1 MKIKQ
6 LEIFDNLALLAR
18 SPLFGDST
26 NNRKTNPNHAILNN
40 RIWVEFIV
48 LPLDP
53 VKSGQ
58 GSLTRTMEQCCSM
71 DCRFLPKALKPA
83 KWAGFKSNCNQARAV
98 NNWTAQIQKLR
109 VSVETLNIDTDKVS
123 IETRLTSFGDM
134 GRLNDEGINHIY
146 NIINA
151 SEKHHAYTA
160 NWRDRRLSKLGGL
173 VQASVGNLDEALE
186 GYELGF
192 MPYGLTRAE
201 NLLFRGI
208 TGEAAYACPYSEK
221 SLKGCTS
228 CALSCD
234 GSRAISLH
242 GA

>member
-1 MKIKQ
+1 MIIKQ
-6 LEIFDNLALLAR
+6 LETFDNLALLAR

-26 NNRKTNPNHAILNN
+26 NNRKTNPNHAIIQGLVW
-40 RIWVEFIV
+40 IEFIV

-53 VKSGQ
+53 VASGE

-83 KWAGFKSNCNQARAV
+83 QWSDFKSYCNQARAV

-109 VSVETLNIDTDKVS
+109 ATDNLTLDTDKVS

-134 GRLNDEGINHIY
+134 GRLNSEGIDHIY
-146 NIINA
+146 NVINA
-151 SEKHHAYTA
+151 SEAHHAYTA
-160 NWRDRRLSKLGGL
+160 KWRDTRLSKLGGL

-192 MPYGLTRAE
+192 MPYGLSRAE

-208 TGEAAYACPYSEK
+208 TGEPAYACPYSEK

-228 CALSCD
+228 CALGCD
-234 GSRAISLH
+234 GSKSISLH
-242 GA
+242 GV